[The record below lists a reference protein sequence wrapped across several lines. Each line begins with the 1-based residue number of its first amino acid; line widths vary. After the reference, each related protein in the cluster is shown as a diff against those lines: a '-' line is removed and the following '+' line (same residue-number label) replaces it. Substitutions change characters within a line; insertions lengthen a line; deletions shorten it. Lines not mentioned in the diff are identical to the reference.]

1 MTGEFS
7 KSILEGVI
15 FDATQSDT
23 ITPLKTGVIWFFLFE
38 RILGLPFD
46 FGILKSFW
54 LVVLR
59 VRV

>member
-23 ITPLKTGVIWFFLFE
+23 MTPLKTGVIWFFLFE

-46 FGILKSFW
+46 FGI
-54 LVVLR
+54 
-59 VRV
+59 